1 MIPNKTT
8 VLRNLLTASNDFAGR
23 TLSVE
28 QLEQLVEY
36 YALVLKWN
44 RALHLTTITQ
54 PEEFKQRHIVESLLV
69 AEHLSPLI
77 REAWDLGA
85 GLGVP
90 GVPLAICEPALQV
103 RLIEANHKKAIF
115 LEEVAAE
122 LKLKNVGVKN
132 CRFENLTDPT
142 EGVALLARAIDKME
156 TMLPQILQLG
166 KNAGQLLILC
176 AGALAE
182 IVQREI
188 SREFELKIIAIP
200 NSQNRF
206 LIDAKRFT

>member
-1 MIPNKTT
+1 MITDQTT
-8 VLRNLLTASNDFAGR
+8 VLRNLLTASNDLTGR

-28 QLEQLVEY
+28 QIERLVEY

-54 PEEFKQRHIVESLLV
+54 PQEFKQHHLFESLLV
-69 AEHLSPLI
+69 AEHLALSI
-77 REAWDLGA
+77 REAWDLGS

-90 GVPLAICEPALQV
+90 GVPLAICEPSLLV
-103 RLIEANHKKAIF
+103 RLVEANHKKAIF
-115 LEEVAAE
+115 LEEVAAQ
-122 LKLKNVGVKN
+122 LKLKNVKVEN

-142 EGVALLARAIDKME
+142 NSVALLARAIDKME
-156 TMLPQILQLG
+156 TVLSQILQLG
-166 KNAGQLLILC
+166 ENAGQLLILC
-176 AGALAE
+176 ASALAK

-188 SREFELKIIAIP
+188 SAEFELKVIAIP